1 MITLYK
7 IGSGSGQILSWTI
20 WRDRN
25 FVYTEWTPP
34 NSSSPQVSE
43 AYYDTPELA
52 SRGYN
57 EAITKKRRN
66 GYSETIEVPPM
77 LPMLAN
83 KYSPKSAKFPY
94 FLQPKYDGQRCIYD
108 SSTKTLFSRT
118 GQRIVSLPSLL
129 QILVSSDFPSVDG
142 ELYCH
147 GRSLQDILSTTR
159 QTVNITDDDTIN
171 YVIYDIPNSSMSQKE
186 RIKYL
191 LSLAQNP
198 LTPSPRIS
206 YAPVHLVYSHGEV
219 VYLHEKYVDHG
230 YEGVML
236 RYPNGTY
243 RFGTRSSFLL
253 KYKTEFDDTFV
264 INKITKDRTGNPIFS
279 LRSPNG
285 LFNAVIEGTDA
296 YRKSLYERR
305 HELIGKPAHVKYF
318 CLTNEGIPRNARIV
332 SLT

>member
-1 MITLYK
+1 MLTLYK
-7 IGSGSGQILSWTI
+7 IGNGSGTVLHWTV
-20 WRDRN
+20 WREGC

-34 NSSSPQVSE
+34 NSTSPQVSE
-43 AYYDTPELA
+43 TSFDSPQEATKH
-52 SRGYN
+52 YN
-57 EAITKKRRN
+57 ALITKKRRH
-66 GYSETIEVPPM
+66 GYSETLKIPPK

-83 KYSPKSAKFPY
+83 KYSKSSAKFPY
-94 FLQPKYDGQRCIYD
+94 YLQPKYDGQRCLYD
-108 SSTKTLFSRT
+108 ADSKTLFSRT
-118 GQRIVSLPSLL
+118 GQQIVSLPSLL
-129 QILVSSDFPSVDG
+129 QLLVSSDFPSVDG

-159 QTVNITDDDTIN
+159 QTVNITDDDTIS
-171 YVIYDIPNSSMSQKE
+171 YVIYDLPHPSHSQKE

-191 LSLAQNP
+191 LSLAQHP
-198 LTPSPRIS
+198 LTPSPRIT
-206 YAPVHLVYSHGEV
+206 YAPVHLVYSHGEI
-219 VYLHEKYVDHG
+219 VYLHEKYTDLG

-236 RYPNGTY
+236 RHPDGTY

-253 KYKTEFDDTFV
+253 KYKTEFDDYFPV
-264 INKITKDRTGNPIFS
+264 HSIKRDKTGNPLFC

-285 LFNAVIEGTDA
+285 LFHAVPVGTDA

>member
-7 IGSGSGQILSWTI
+7 IGNGSGQILSWTI

-43 AYYDTPELA
+43 AYYDTPALA

-83 KYSPKSAKFPY
+83 KYNKSSAKFPY
-94 FLQPKYDGQRCIYD
+94 YLQPKYDGQRCLYD
-108 SSTKTLFSRT
+108 SKSKTLFSRT

-129 QILVSSDFPSVDG
+129 QLLVSSDFPSVDG

-159 QTVNITDDDTIN
+159 QTVNITDDATIN
-171 YVIYDIPNSSMSQKE
+171 YVIYDIPHQSDTQQK
-186 RIKYL
+186 RINHL
-191 LSLAQNP
+191 TSLTNAP

-206 YAPVHLVYSHGEV
+206 YAPCHLVYTHEDV
-219 VYLHEKYVDHG
+219 VNHHANYTALG

-236 RYPNGTY
+236 RHPDGTY

-264 INKITKDRTGNPIFS
+264 INKITKDKTGNPIFS

-296 YRKSLYERR
+296 YRKSLYEQR
-305 HELIGKPAHVKYF
+305 HELIGKPTHVKYF

-332 SLT
+332 SLP